1 VRCEVSGRAS
11 FRDESRARPAG
22 PPRAGASCW
31 LHGPWLALCFAS
43 LCANF
48 TLRAMHVRC
57 KRGKCEEAS
66 SSTRFHATSA
76 RRTTPGTPPP
86 DETQLSPFRSLSLSA
101 SLGSPVLIYLF
112 SFASPFLFASAA
124 EGEMLAAEH
133 CSIRHSQ
140 PQRQERMEYR
150 YYISQQWFHL
160 HHQ

>member
-1 VRCEVSGRAS
+1 MRCEVSGRAS

-48 TLRAMHVRC
+48 TLRAMHVRGANA
-57 KRGKCEEAS
+57 KKPAAPRAS
-66 SSTRFHATSA
+66 
-76 RRTTPGTPPP
+76 TPQAHGGRPQEPPP

>member
-1 VRCEVSGRAS
+1 M
-11 FRDESRARPAG
+11 AG
-22 PPRAGASCW
+22 SV
-31 LHGPWLALCFAS
+31 LCFS
-43 LCANF
+43 VRQLYF
-48 TLRAMHVRC
+48 TRYAC